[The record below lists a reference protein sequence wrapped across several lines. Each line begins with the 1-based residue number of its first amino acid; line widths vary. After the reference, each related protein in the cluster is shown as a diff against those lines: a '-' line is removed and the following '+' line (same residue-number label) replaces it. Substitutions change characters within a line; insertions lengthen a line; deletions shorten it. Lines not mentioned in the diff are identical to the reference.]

1 MSLRTDRVRAVGFF
15 KHRPEVTKDDAKTNG
30 PKIVEKVKAIPLIQQ
45 NLLKYEITFKAERL
59 GTTLASD
66 LGLNDTEFFCMILV
80 EATSHEKIREAL
92 TCPEYKRVIAGAIEH
107 ATTVENYHWF
117 SGEFI
122 TVLEK

>member
-1 MSLRTDRVRAVGFF
+1 MSLRTDRVRAIGFF
-15 KHRPEVTKDDAKTNG
+15 KPRPEVTKEDAKANG

-66 LGLNDTEFFCMILV
+66 LGLNDTEFSCMILV

-92 TCPEYKRVIAGAIEH
+92 TCPEYKRMIAGAIEH
-107 ATTVENYHWF
+107 ATTIENYHWF